1 MKTAATKHESSGG
14 GANEDAA
21 EGDLIF
27 SGRRLVP
34 IALATAVLGA
44 VGTVIGFLVDRRD
57 TYFAYLAAFVF
68 VTSLALGGLLQLM
81 IYYAVGAK
89 WNVALRRL
97 NESMVSVF
105 PLLALLFVPIAFGL
119 GDLYLWMDPSPAW
132 PEKELATLHHR
143 QQYLNSPFFLARAA
157 VYFAIWLVC
166 AYLLRR
172 WSLRKDRGVS
182 THSLLSLVAD
192 PAGAAPAPASSPER
206 AFSAALL
213 PPVCLALTF
222 ASFDWLMSLEPLW
235 GSSLFGVYYFAG
247 GFVASLGLLSVLG
260 HYARQGRAQAA
271 IRPPHFHALGRMML
285 GFTIFWGYC
294 AFFQAMLVQI
304 ANKPEEVRYYVAR
317 STGGFGWLSLA
328 LGLSRFALPFFVLLP
343 RGPKFRSGLMA
354 VVGAWLVL
362 GQYLDVLW
370 LILPEQGERGA
381 LAGLWYLSALL
392 ALGGA
397 SVAFA
402 ALRLRGRA
410 IVPVG
415 DPALAQSI
423 AYRSPT

>member
-1 MKTAATKHESSGG
+1 MAAMKHESPAGP
-14 GANEDAA
+14 ANEDDRD
-21 EGDLIF
+21 GDLIF

-34 IALATAVLGA
+34 IALGTAGLGA
-44 VGTVIGFLVDRRD
+44 AGTVIGFLVDRRD

-68 VTSLALGGLLQLM
+68 VTSLALGALLQLM

-119 GDLYLWMDPSPAW
+119 HDLYLWMDPSPAL
-132 PEKELATLHHR
+132 PSKELATLHHR
-143 QQYLNSPFFLARAA
+143 QQYLNPPFFLARAA
-157 VYFAIWLVC
+157 VYFAIWLVS
-166 AYLLRR
+166 ASLLRG

-182 THSLLSLVAD
+182 TRSLLALVAD
-192 PAGAAPAPASSPER
+192 PASAPPELSPGPER
-206 AFSAALL
+206 AFASALL

-260 HYARQGRAQAA
+260 HFARQGRAQAA

-317 STGGFGWLSLA
+317 STGGFGWLTLA
-328 LGLSRFALPFFVLLP
+328 LALSRFALPFFLLLP
-343 RGPKFRSGLMA
+343 RGPKFRSGRMA

-370 LILPEQGERGA
+370 LILPEQAHRGP
-381 LAGLWYLSALL
+381 LASIWYLSALL
-392 ALGGA
+392 ALSGA
-397 SVAFA
+397 CVAFS

-423 AYRSPT
+423 SYRSPT

>member
-1 MKTAATKHESSGG
+1 MRREPPAGGVHEE
-14 GANEDAA
+14 AR
-21 EGDLIF
+21 EGELIF

-34 IALATAVLGA
+34 IALGTAALGTA
-44 VGTVIGFLVDRRD
+44 GTLVGFLVDRRD
-57 TYFAYLAAFVF
+57 TYFAYLAAFAF

-81 IYYAVGAK
+81 IYYAVGAR

-119 GDLYLWMDPSPAW
+119 QDLYLWMDPSPAL
-132 PEKELATLHHR
+132 PARELATLHHR

-157 VYFAIWLVC
+157 VYFAIWLLC
-166 AYLLRR
+166 AVLLRG

-182 THSLLSLVAD
+182 SHALLPLLAD
-192 PAGAAPAPASSPER
+192 PANAPPAPPSGPER

-235 GSSLFGVYYFAG
+235 GSSLFGIYYFAG
-247 GFVASLGLLSVLG
+247 GFVASLGLLSLLG
-260 HYARQGRAQAA
+260 HFARQGGAQAA

-294 AFFQAMLVQI
+294 AFFQAMLIQI

-328 LGLSRFALPFFVLLP
+328 LGLSRFALPVFVLLP
-343 RGPKFRSGLMA
+343 RGPKFRSGMMA
-354 VVGAWLVL
+354 AVGIWLVL

-370 LILPEQGERGA
+370 LILPEQSHRGP
-381 LAGLWYLSALL
+381 LASVWYLSTLL
-392 ALGGA
+392 ALSGA
-397 SVAFA
+397 CVAFA

-415 DPALAQSI
+415 DPALAQSM

>member
-1 MKTAATKHESSGG
+1 MAAMRHDSFGGDES
-14 GANEDAA
+14 A
-21 EGDLIF
+21 ERETELIF

-34 IALATAVLGA
+34 VALGTAALGA
-44 VGTVIGFLVDRRD
+44 AGTVIGFLVDRRD

-81 IYYAVGAK
+81 IYYAVGAR

-119 GDLYLWMDPSPAW
+119 QDLYLWMDPSPVLPA
-132 PEKELATLHHR
+132 KELATLHHR

-157 VYFAIWLVC
+157 VYFVIWLVC
-166 AYLLRR
+166 AQLLRR
-172 WSLRKDRGVS
+172 WSLRKDGGVS
-182 THSLLSLVAD
+182 AHTLLSLVAD
-192 PAGAAPAPASSPER
+192 PVNAPPAPASSPER

-222 ASFDWLMSLEPLW
+222 AAFDWLMSLEPLW
-235 GSSLFGVYYFAG
+235 SSSLFGVYYFAC

-260 HYARQGRAQAA
+260 HFARQGGAQAA

-294 AFFQAMLVQI
+294 AFFQAMLIQI

-317 STGGFGWLSLA
+317 SSGGFGWLSLVLA
-328 LGLSRFALPFFVLLP
+328 LSRFVLPFFVLLP

-354 VVGAWLVL
+354 VVGMWLVL

-370 LILPEQGERGA
+370 LILPEQGHRGP
-381 LAGLWYLSALL
+381 LASVWYLSSLL
-392 ALGGA
+392 ALSGA
-397 SVAFA
+397 CVAFA

-415 DPALAQSI
+415 DPALAQSV

>member
-1 MKTAATKHESSGG
+1 
-14 GANEDAA
+14 
-21 EGDLIF
+21 
-27 SGRRLVP
+27 
-34 IALATAVLGA
+34 
-44 VGTVIGFLVDRRD
+44 
-57 TYFAYLAAFVF
+57 
-68 VTSLALGGLLQLM
+68 
-81 IYYAVGAK
+81 
-89 WNVALRRL
+89 
-97 NESMVSVF
+97 
-105 PLLALLFVPIAFGL
+105 
-119 GDLYLWMDPSPAW
+119 
-132 PEKELATLHHR
+132 
-143 QQYLNSPFFLARAA
+143 
-157 VYFAIWLVC
+157 
-166 AYLLRR
+166 
-172 WSLRKDRGVS
+172 
-182 THSLLSLVAD
+182 
-192 PAGAAPAPASSPER
+192 
-206 AFSAALL
+206 
-213 PPVCLALTF
+213 
-222 ASFDWLMSLEPLW
+222 
-235 GSSLFGVYYFAG
+235 
-247 GFVASLGLLSVLG
+247 VASLGLLSVLG